1 VRAGQLAVVAAAV
14 AWTGFVWIGRIRN
27 ALADDELRGAAL
39 AGVVALSATFLVLA
53 ASALVLLV
61 RWARGRA
68 PTRADRA
75 VVLANL
81 VWAAGVWAV
90 RIVDIALLDDH
101 DAAFVVVHV
110 ALGVVSVLLWWW
122 ALAVVTEGGSEEIA
136 PAG

>member
-1 VRAGQLAVVAAAV
+1 MVAAAV

-27 ALADDELRGAAL
+27 ALADDELRGPAL

-61 RWARGRA
+61 RWARGRV

-81 VWAAGVWAV
+81 VWAAAVWAV
-90 RIVDIALLDDH
+90 RILDIAVLDDH
-101 DAAFVVVHV
+101 TAAFVAVHV

-122 ALAVVTEGGSEEIA
+122 SLAVVTEGGSEEIA
-136 PAG
+136 ATG